1 MQESKMYAF
10 IINPKKEAKI
20 KSRILQILS
29 RKHKGEPNAFRQ
41 SELHKMIGCGIRA
54 AYFGYLLET
63 LQEEKV
69 IMKDSSHRWALWDAP
84 RNIAQREWWDQCD
97 REAEERKI
105 AWANSPAGKAERA
118 RKEAEERKT
127 RLERF
132 NQRLYNFLAGN
143 EEELFM
149 LVRRIYVSHK
159 PKSFKHSMF
168 NY

>member
-1 MQESKMYAF
+1 MQEPKMYAF
-10 IINPKKEAKI
+10 IIDTKKEAKI
-20 KSRILQILS
+20 KNRILQILS
-29 RKHKGEPNAFRQ
+29 RKNKGESNAFRQ

-69 IMKDSSHRWALWDAP
+69 IMKDNHHCWALWDAP
-84 RNIAQREWWDQCD
+84 RNIAQREWWNKCK
-97 REAEERKI
+97 REAEAWEI
-105 AWANSPAGKAERA
+105 AWVNSPAGKAERA
-118 RKEAEERKT
+118 RKEAEERKA

-143 EEELFM
+143 EKELFM
-149 LVRRIYVSHK
+149 LVRRMYVFHK
-159 PKSFKHSMF
+159 PKSIKHSTF